1 MGLNSSLNFF
11 FTKQWQ
17 YAKKMQFTRIRRQ
30 TITLAALLLCCW
42 SYSLA
47 QNRLEIQA
55 GDTDRASVFISF
67 HSKSLQDGEYEL
79 IHPKTE
85 AIIPLQRLDD
95 TTFLFFLEENLPKGE
110 RRVYHIQSRTASGRA
125 NVTIQQ
131 SAEALTAFSRDK
143 TVLRYNTATLLPK
156 GAPKYYERSGFIHP
170 LYSPAGQVLTD
181 DFPQG
186 HTHQHGIFHA
196 LVNTTF
202 RGEKVDFWNQHDQTG
217 TVRHQAVHAV
227 GNGLWT
233 GSFTTTLE
241 HLALTTQEPTV
252 VLEEEWTVQIYPSS
266 DYLLFDITSVQTNVT
281 TDTLY
286 INDYHYGGMAFRG
299 SAEWNA
305 VDTARY
311 TNPMQVL
318 TSEGV
323 ADVSKANHN
332 RPNWIAAHGSV
343 AGNPAGIAIFSHPEN
358 YRHPQP
364 VRVHPQMP
372 YLCFAPMVEGGFAIA
387 PGETYTSHYRF
398 VTYDEQPE
406 ADLLER
412 LWQDYA
418 TPPNVKLFNH

>member
-1 MGLNSSLNFF
+1 
-11 FTKQWQ
+11 
-17 YAKKMQFTRIRRQ
+17 MQFTRIRRQ

-55 GDTDRASVFISF
+55 GNADRASTFITF
-67 HSKSLQDGEYEL
+67 HSTTLQDGAYEL
-79 IHPKTE
+79 IHPKTG

-95 TTFLFFLEENLPKGE
+95 TTFLFFMDEKLPKDE
-110 RRVYHIQSRTASGRA
+110 RRVYHIQSRTTPAEA

-131 SAEALTAFSRDK
+131 SAEALTAYSLDK
-143 TVLRYNTATLLPK
+143 PILHYNTATLLPK

-181 DFPQG
+181 GFPKG
-186 HTHQHGIFHA
+186 HTHQHGIFNA

-202 RGEKVDFWNQHDQTG
+202 RGEKVDFWNQHNQTG
-217 TVRHQAVHAV
+217 TVRHQRIKTLSSGHWA
-227 GNGLWT
+227 GG
-233 GSFTTTLE
+233 FTTNLE
-241 HLALTTQEPTV
+241 HLALTAEEAVV
-252 VLEEEWTVQIYPSS
+252 VLEEEWTVQIYPAS
-266 DYLLFDITSVQTNVT
+266 DYFLFDITSVQTNIT
-281 TDTLY
+281 QDTLF

-311 TNPMQVL
+311 NSPMQVL

-332 RPNWIAAHGSV
+332 RPNWIAAHGSL
-343 AGNPAGIAIFSHPEN
+343 AGNPAGIAIFNHPDN
-358 YRHPQP
+358 FRHPQP

-372 YLCFAPMVEGGFAIA
+372 YFCFAPMVEGSFIIA

-398 VTYDEQPE
+398 VTYDAPLK
-406 ADLLER
+406 ADFLEG